1 MADRPKKSPR
11 ARAAAASNPAST
23 VVKRPKSER
32 KRLPPELEAFAAS
45 DEERFRPPRPP
56 RTPRLLDPRPDA
68 PIRGVG
74 NRDARAVFDAHR
86 EALEPLVDERTD
98 PAAREALAQG
108 LALVVASE
116 LYKAKHFTSFDA
128 FVVDVLGLPLEE
140 ARELAAE
147 GASALG
153 LPGEPLKEATI
164 AAFVRAEAAL
174 LEAEIEGVV
183 GLTVAED
190 GSERIILDLEGPRAS
205 RALHAIGQ
213 KMAPLAMDQEKLE
226 ARRAAREAERFD
238 REYLA
243 PSEPHGED
251 DVAEDTALPSIDEGF
266 EPRRRSMDDLAPP
279 RRERPRR
286 DRDDRGGFGG
296 KRRDDDRGGFG
307 RRDDR
312 GSFERRDDR
321 GGFGGGKRHDDRGG
335 FGGKGRDDDR
345 GGFGRRDD
353 RGGFGGK
360 GGGFGRRDDRGGFG
374 GGKRRDDDRGG
385 FGRRDDDRN
394 RGFDDRPSRRFG
406 AGPGGKK
413 KGRFNPR

>member
-1 MADRPKKSPR
+1 
-11 ARAAAASNPAST
+11 
-23 VVKRPKSER
+23 
-32 KRLPPELEAFAAS
+32 
-45 DEERFRPPRPP
+45 
-56 RTPRLLDPRPDA
+56 
-68 PIRGVG
+68 
-74 NRDARAVFDAHR
+74 
-86 EALEPLVDERTD
+86 
-98 PAAREALAQG
+98 
-108 LALVVASE
+108 
-116 LYKAKHFTSFDA
+116 FTSFDA

-243 PSEPHGED
+243 PSEPHGEA

-266 EPRRRSMDDLAPP
+266 EPRRRSLDDPAPP
-279 RRERPRR
+279 PRARPRR
-286 DRDDRGGFGG
+286 DRDDRGGFGGKRRDDRGGFGGGFGRRDDRGGFGG

-321 GGFGGGKRHDDRGG
+321 GGFGGGKRRDDRGG

-374 GGKRRDDDRGG
+374 GKGGGLGRRADRGGFGGGKRRHDDRGG

-394 RGFDDRPSRRFG
+394 RGFDDRPSRR
-406 AGPGGKK
+406 
-413 KGRFNPR
+413 